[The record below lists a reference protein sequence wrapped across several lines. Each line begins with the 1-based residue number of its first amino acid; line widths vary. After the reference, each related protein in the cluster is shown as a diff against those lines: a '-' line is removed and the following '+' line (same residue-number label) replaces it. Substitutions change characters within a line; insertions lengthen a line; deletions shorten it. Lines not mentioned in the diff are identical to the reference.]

1 MGLVEGAVIMA
12 LVLLA
17 GSCGSISD
25 KAQDP
30 TDESVLSSEYVE
42 DSRDPV
48 PGGTVVW
55 GVEAETE
62 GLDPTSGRFAVSG
75 QMVASSI
82 FDPLAALDEDGEV
95 QPYLAESIE
104 PNDDFTVWRIRIRPN
119 VKYHDGTTMT
129 AAHVVTVLN
138 AYRSAAIT
146 SKAVFDLESVEE
158 VGPLEIKVQMK
169 QPWAS
174 FPYVLTTQ
182 TGYMPAPSMLTR
194 EGADNPIGTGPFKMQ
209 EWKKNKSF
217 RAVKNP
223 DYWQEGKPY
232 LDSIEFR
239 PIPDARQRAED
250 LISGDLDAI
259 ITARGLDIDRLHSR
273 SGLKTLTYTE
283 GEETYVLLNTDVVPF
298 DNLAAR
304 RAVSLATDRDRIVD
318 EIQGGNSGVAT
329 GLFAPG
335 QLGHREDNGHLD
347 FDLERAKEEVAKYT
361 AQTGRELSFEYM
373 AGEDFDAQALSQL
386 LKEMWEAAGA
396 KVKITAV
403 TQDDQVVRAVL
414 GSYEAIQFRL
424 FGHRD
429 PDGDHVWFHS
439 RSIATPPGDPISL
452 NMAQYRNNTIDQAL
466 DLARGTSDQAVRDDA
481 YATVE
486 RELNE
491 NATYVWLY
499 RVAWVIASRDDVHGY
514 GQAANGS
521 LQTLGAKVWI
531 ADLWRG

>member
-1 MGLVEGAVIMA
+1 MGFPVVGVVMA
-12 LVLLA
+12 LALVA
-17 GSCGSISD
+17 AACGNGSD

-30 TDESVLSSEYVE
+30 ADDSILSGTYVE
-42 DSRDPV
+42 DSRDPI

-75 QMVASSI
+75 QMVASAI
-82 FDPLAALDEDGEV
+82 FDPLAALDENGEV

-104 PNDDFTVWRIRIRPN
+104 PNDDFTVWRIKLRPG
-119 VKYHDGTTMT
+119 VRYHDGTTMT
-129 AAHVVTVLN
+129 AVDVVTVLN
-138 AYRSAAIT
+138 AYRSAAVT
-146 SKAVFDLESVEE
+146 SKAIFDLESVEE
-158 VGPLEIKVQMK
+158 VGPLEVEATMK

-194 EGADNPIGTGPFKMQ
+194 EGADNPIGTGPFKLQ
-209 EWKKNKSF
+209 EWKKNKFF

-239 PIPDARQRAED
+239 PIADARQRAED
-250 LISGDLDAI
+250 LIGGDLDAI
-259 ITARGLDIDRLHSR
+259 ITARGLDIDRLSST
-273 SGLKTLTYTE
+273 SGLKTLTYAE
-283 GEETYVLLNTDVVPF
+283 GEETYVLLNTRVAPF

-304 RAVSLATDRDRIVD
+304 RALSFATDRARIVD
-318 EIQGGNSGVAT
+318 EIQGGNSDVAT
-329 GLFAPG
+329 GLFASG

-347 FDLERAKEEVAKYT
+347 FDLDKAKEEVAKYT
-361 AQTGRELSFEYM
+361 AETGRELSFEYM
-373 AGEDFDAQALSQL
+373 AGDDFDAQALSQL

-439 RSIATPPGDPISL
+439 RSIATPPDDLISL
-452 NMAQYRNNTIDQAL
+452 NMAQYRNDIIDQAL
-466 DLARGTSDQAVRDDA
+466 DLARGTSDREVRDDA

-486 RELNE
+486 RQLNE
-491 NATYVWLY
+491 NAPYVWLY
-499 RVAWVIASRDDVHGY
+499 RLVWVIASRDDVHGY

-521 LQTLGAKVWI
+521 LQTLGAKVWL